1 MNFWLPNSLFMQPGQ
16 YVAIELD
23 PFHRADTRH
32 NDLFHLIRI
41 VILGYEYINGIEIGW
56 IRITVADQLN

>member
-1 MNFWLPNSLFMQPGQ
+1 MQPGQ

-23 PFHRADTRH
+23 PFHGADTLH